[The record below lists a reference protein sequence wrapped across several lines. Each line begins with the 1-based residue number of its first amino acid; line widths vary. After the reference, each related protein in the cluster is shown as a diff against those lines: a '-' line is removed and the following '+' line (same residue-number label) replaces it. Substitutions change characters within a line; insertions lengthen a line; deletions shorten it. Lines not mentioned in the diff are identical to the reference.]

1 MRKPRQLRIITLT
14 LVLGV
19 FLLAACE
26 RSSAT
31 VVPVVPTGGTTE
43 TASQPTADVAENT
56 LNAYPS
62 SPEEVI
68 EAFLVS
74 YPVDTV
80 YSIQFLSPGLVKDLD
95 VESVSKLL
103 PGTGEIKGFIIESG
117 STSAEAERSEILAS
131 IAFEDRSTQVVF
143 HLEIVD
149 GRWVI
154 EKIN

>member
-1 MRKPRQLRIITLT
+1 MRKKLQLKIITMT
-14 LVLGV
+14 LLLGMI
-19 FLLAACE
+19 FLAGCE

-31 VVPVVPTGGTTE
+31 VVPVSPVETSESTPQSTE
-43 TASQPTADVAENT
+43 AVAES
-56 LNAYPS
+56 LESSYPS

-68 EAFLVS
+68 EAFLVT

-103 PGTGEIKGFIIESG
+103 PGKGEIKGFIIESG

-131 IAFEDRSTQVVF
+131 IAFEDKEAQVVF